1 MFDPGQNG
9 KGNEPAELIAAR
21 YNNENDAANRQ
32 ADTNADDALA
42 AFEVT
47 DDRFVSRGHGLSLSC
62 AGPLSRVHLAESGE
76 ERTYPLNFATY
87 AGKSAAM
94 A

>member
-62 AGPLSRVHLAESGE
+62 AGPLSRVV
-76 ERTYPLNFATY
+76 T
-87 AGKSAAM
+87 
-94 A
+94 